1 MSLMIRDA
9 VDKRIGEAEDR
20 LKEHMDEK
28 INEIRKIFASHVTD
42 AFPEGPLVM
51 HRRYHEGRI
60 KSAET
65 TEKIKTDLFG
75 WAVKGVL
82 GIVLLLVGMGALEWL
97 KREMSK

>member
-1 MSLMIRDA
+1 MIRDA

-28 INEIRKIFASHVTD
+28 INEIRKIFTSHVD
-42 AFPEGPLVM
+42 EAFPDGPLVM

-75 WAVKGVL
+75 WAVKGVF
-82 GIVLLLVGMGALEWL
+82 GIVLLLIGMGALEWL